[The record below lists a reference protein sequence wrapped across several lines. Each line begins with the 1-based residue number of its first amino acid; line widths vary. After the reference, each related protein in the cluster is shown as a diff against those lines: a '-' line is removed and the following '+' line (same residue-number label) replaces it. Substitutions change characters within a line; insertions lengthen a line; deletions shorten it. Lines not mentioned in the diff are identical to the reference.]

1 MKYLITG
8 ACGFIGSYLYRRL
21 SSEGEVLGIC
31 RRKCETCQRELLLG
45 RDPLE
50 EVLDFKPDVVF
61 HLAGQSH
68 VGASWEKLEETYSN
82 NTLAT
87 LYLLEGFASAKQKPV
102 FLLASSAA
110 VYGAVPKKRQPIRE
124 SQPPSPL
131 SHYGVSKLN
140 AEEVLRFYRRVYGI
154 KGIAVRLFNQIG
166 PGQRPSFAA
175 SSFAKAI
182 AEAEKGKRKPVVEV
196 GNLEAKRDFT
206 DVRDGVEALFIL
218 SQRGKPGEVYNL
230 GSGKVYS
237 IGEILEILLSFSEVE
252 FRVEVKRTRLR
263 KADIPMLWAN
273 IGKLNRVTGWTPSI
287 PIEKT
292 LLDILNWWR
301 GEIE

>member
-8 ACGFIGSYLYRRL
+8 SCGFIGGYLLKRL
-21 SSEGEVLGIC
+21 SGEGEVLGIC
-31 RRKCETCQRELLLG
+31 RKKCPTCQRELLLG
-45 RDPLE
+45 RDPLN

-68 VGASWEKLEETYSN
+68 VGASWEKIEETYIN
-82 NTLAT
+82 NTMAT
-87 LYLLEGFASAKQKPV
+87 LNLLDALASAKQKPI
-102 FLLASSAA
+102 FILASSAA
-110 VYGAVPKKRQPIRE
+110 VYGAVPAKKQPIKE

-140 AEEVLRFYRRVYGI
+140 AEEVLWFYRRVYGI
-154 KGIAVRLFNQIG
+154 KGIAVRFFNQIG

-182 AEAEKGKRKPVVEV
+182 AEAEKGRRKPVVEV

-206 DVRDGVEALFIL
+206 DVRDGVEALFLL
-218 SQRGKPGEVYNL
+218 SQKGKPGHTYNI

-237 IGEILEILLSFSEVE
+237 IGEVLEILLSFSEID
-252 FRVEVKRTRLR
+252 FRVEVKRTKMR
-263 KADIPMLWAN
+263 KADIPMLWAD
-273 IGKLNRVTGWTPSI
+273 IGKLNRATGWTPSI
-287 PIEKT
+287 PMEKT